1 MTDTPPPSFPQK
13 PTGIT
18 RIVRAFFYSRD
29 GLKSTFIR
37 EAAFR
42 QECIAAAVLIP
53 LAFFIAPDRVMLALM
68 VASVLLVLITELLNS
83 AVEAAI
89 DRFGPER
96 HPLAKQAKDAGSAAV
111 LVALILA
118 GLVWLIA
125 LT

>member
-1 MTDTPPPSFPQK
+1 MTDNNTPPPQK
-13 PTGIT
+13 ATGLT
-18 RIVRAFFYSRD
+18 RIIRAFGYSRD
-29 GLKSTFIR
+29 GLKAAFSN

-42 QECIAAAVLIP
+42 QECAAAAVMIP

-68 VASVLLVLITELLNS
+68 VASVLLVMIVELLNS

-96 HPLAKQAKDAGSAAV
+96 HPLAKYAKDAGSAAV